1 MQGDLIII
9 AVGLVVALA
18 LSTKG
23 LSHGST
29 AAGLVSAC
37 WTDNSDLN
45 GRDRDEGHPQ
55 DEWGR
60 VRGADGRQRWIK
72 AFDLRDCAAPLADH
86 GLAVSSISI

>member
-18 LSTKG
+18 FSTKG
-23 LSHGST
+23 LSPGPT

-45 GRDRDEGHPQ
+45 GRGRDEGHPQ
-55 DEWGR
+55 
-60 VRGADGRQRWIK
+60 K
-72 AFDLRDCAAPLADH
+72 
-86 GLAVSSISI
+86 